1 MPSSSKSL
9 RRVAVTGVVEGTT
22 YLVLLAAVI
31 WKRALDG
38 PDTIRAVGLAHGI
51 AFLVYAAAVLAAR
64 RGAGWDSTTTVYVLA
79 ASAVPA
85 GGFVVARRVGARRV
99 QGAA

>member
-9 RRVAVTGVVEGTT
+9 RRVAVSGVVEGTT
-22 YLVLLAAVI
+22 YLVLLAAVV

-64 RGAGWDSTTTVYVLA
+64 RGAGWDPTTTVYVLA

-85 GGFVVARRVGARRV
+85 GGFVVARRVDEIA
-99 QGAA
+99 